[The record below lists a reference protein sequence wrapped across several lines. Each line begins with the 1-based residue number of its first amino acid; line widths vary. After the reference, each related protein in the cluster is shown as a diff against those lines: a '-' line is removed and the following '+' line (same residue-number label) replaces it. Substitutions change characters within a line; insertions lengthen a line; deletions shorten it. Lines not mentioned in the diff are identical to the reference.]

1 MADEANA
8 GNSLLQKF
16 REIEQENE
24 KLKAQIVQEKIRS
37 QEEIDLLKYEQ
48 YLLSALMNYSPD
60 HIYFKDR
67 ESRFVRINQSHA
79 LVFGLSSPEQAVGK
93 TDFDFFTDEHAQGAF
108 RDEQEIIRTGIP
120 VTKEEKQTWA
130 DRPDTW
136 VATSK
141 MPLFDDDKNVIGTFG
156 ISVDISERKQIEEE
170 LKIKN
175 EELKAIN
182 AAKDKIFSIIAHD
195 LKSPFQ
201 GFLGLTEI
209 LADNTENFSKEEMV
223 DIGTEMY
230 QATVNL
236 FALIK
241 NLLQWAQMQS
251 GSIIFQP
258 KTIQLAHLV
267 IESIESCRQRSKQK
281 GIRILN
287 EVPETF
293 LVEADETLLNSVL
306 LNLLSNAIKFTH
318 GGGTVIVKAHSN
330 SNQIIEIS
338 VTDTGT
344 GMSKELVEK
353 LFVIGEKTGKIGTG
367 GELSTGLGL
376 LLCKEFVDKM
386 GGQIL
391 VESEEG
397 KGSTFR
403 FDLKRAENIA

>member
-8 GNSLLQKF
+8 GNSLLQKL

-24 KLKAQIVQEKIRS
+24 KLQAQIIQEKIRS

-108 RDEQEIIRTGIP
+108 RDEQETIKTGIP
-120 VTKEEKQTWA
+120 ITKEEKQTWA

-141 MPLFDDDKNVIGTFG
+141 MPLFDVDKNIIGTFG
-156 ISVDISERKQIEEE
+156 ISVDITERKQIEEE

-209 LADNTENFSKEEMV
+209 LADSTEDFSKEEMV

-241 NLLQWAQMQS
+241 NLLQWAQMQN

-267 IESIESCRQRSKQK
+267 IEVIESCRQRSKQK
-281 GIRILN
+281 GIRIFN
-287 EVPETF
+287 QVPETF

-318 GGGTVIVKAHSN
+318 RGGTVVVKAHGN
-330 SNQIIEIS
+330 ADQIIEIS

-344 GMSKELVEK
+344 GMSQELVEK
-353 LFVIGEKTGKIGTG
+353 LFVIGEKTGKVGTE

-376 LLCKEFVDKM
+376 LLCKEFIEKM

-403 FDLKRAENIA
+403 FSLKRAEKIA